1 MTSNYKCN
9 QTPNTFD
16 QVIECRCTAGARDA
30 SFISVAGRK
39 GGTSLRTTAN
49 VIEYQRLEK
58 DSNVICRFK
67 SEFPFANHIFLTLVI
82 LTHHLK
88 MYRWY

>member
-39 GGTSLRTTAN
+39 VER
-49 VIEYQRLEK
+49 RLEQLRMSLNTNALK
-58 DSNVICRFK
+58 KIRMSSADLKV
-67 SEFPFANHIFLTLVI
+67 IFLLPP
-82 LTHHLK
+82 HLLNISYLNASFK
-88 MYRWY
+88 NV